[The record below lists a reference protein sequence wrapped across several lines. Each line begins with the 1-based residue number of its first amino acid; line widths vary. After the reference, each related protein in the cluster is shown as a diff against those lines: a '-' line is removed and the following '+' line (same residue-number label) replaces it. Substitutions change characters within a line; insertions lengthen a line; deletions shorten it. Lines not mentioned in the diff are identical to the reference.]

1 MPEFVR
7 WNDTFRDEFRGWD
20 DAKQGRALFIEQHP
34 EYPAYLFINSFDPL
48 FAHSLKDTIG
58 EYRAV
63 HKLEFTK
70 LIDAAESAGFGPII
84 TTFDVQEMYSFLEH
98 LDDPLPVKLNVEL
111 RKFQLRG
118 FNYLKD
124 LPACIPN
131 WSTGT
136 GKSVFGVTWAKYLL
150 NQGKV
155 DKIVVLSKNH
165 NKENWKRTFK
175 KIADLEAL
183 TDDTKGSTPAA
194 RRERRAE
201 LYKDAQI
208 FIINYEKM
216 KYRPEKENNKRDL
229 MGRKKPS
236 ASGDGQ
242 ELEEALKGQRVAWI
256 FDEMPTKMKGMQTA
270 WYKGC
275 QKLTKRTKK
284 NYMTM
289 LTATKIERSPENI
302 YSCIKILDK
311 TVWPNLATFRAQYAK
326 RMSDFATWQVATWDT
341 AKLPELGMRLAHMT
355 HKASK
360 YTDPE
365 IRAEFPQD
373 HWEDVW
379 IDMSNQDRKLYDAIK
394 KGILEQQEKNLT
406 ITKLIPLQL
415 VCNNPA
421 TLLQSESVVA
431 QEVIKKFVITDGYCA
446 KLEKLSDLLD
456 EIEGKVVIFSSFNA
470 LGMGMLAPYLVKW
483 NHPFV
488 MYNGNAK
495 QKQLAQDR
503 FRTDSRVKIF
513 LSSDQGSD
521 SIDLEQATSV
531 INYDLPDNYSTLIQ
545 RVNRISRLTSEAEHV
560 FYYNLVTADSI
571 EEKKLDKLDRKRLME
586 EAVDIDLGRQSDILT
601 NSDFDDLR
609 SWLA

>member
-1 MPEFVR
+1 MPDFIR
-7 WNDTFRDEFRGWD
+7 WDDEFRDNFRKWD
-20 DAKQGRALFIEQHP
+20 EIKQGQALFIEQHP
-34 EYPAYLFINSFDPL
+34 DYPAYFLVNSFDPL
-48 FAHSLKDTIG
+48 FSHTLKEVIG

-63 HKLEFTK
+63 HKLEFPR
-70 LIDAAESAGFGPII
+70 LIEAADSSGFSPII
-84 TTFDVQEMYSFLEH
+84 STFNIEDTYSFLQH
-98 LDDPLPVKLNVEL
+98 LDDPLPVELNVTL

-124 LPACIPN
+124 LPICIPN

-150 NQGKV
+150 TTGKV
-155 DKIVVLSKNH
+155 DKVVVLSKNH

-175 KIADLEAL
+175 KIGSLEAI
-183 TDDTKGSTPAA
+183 TDEVKGGTPSI
-194 RRERRAE
+194 RREKRAE
-201 LYKDAQI
+201 LYRDSQI

-216 KYRPEKENNKRDL
+216 KYRPENDKTVRDL

-242 ELEEALKGQRVAWI
+242 ELEAAFKGQRVAWI
-256 FDEMPTKMKGMQTA
+256 FDEMPSKMKGMQTA

-275 QKLTKRTKK
+275 QKLTKRTKQ

-311 TVWPNLATFRAQYAK
+311 TIWPNLATFRSQYAK
-326 RMSDFATWQVATWDT
+326 RMSNFATWQVAAWDT
-341 AKLPELGMRLAHMT
+341 KKLPELGMRLAHIT

-373 HWEDVW
+373 HWEDIW
-379 IDMSNQDRKLYDAIK
+379 IDMSAQDRKLYDAIK
-394 KGILEQQEKNLT
+394 KGILDQQERNMT

-415 VCNNPA
+415 VCNNPL
-421 TLLQSESVVA
+421 TLLKSDSVVA
-431 QEVIKKFVITDGYCA
+431 QEVIKKFSLTDSYCS
-446 KLEKLSDLLD
+446 KLERLHDLLD
-456 EIEGKVVIFSSFNA
+456 EVEGKVVIFSSFNA
-470 LGMGMLAPYLVKW
+470 LGMMMLAPYLTKW
-483 NHPFV
+483 GHNFV
-488 MYNGNAK
+488 IYNGDAK
-495 QKQLAQDR
+495 KKQLAQDR
-503 FRTDSRVKIF
+503 FRQDERIKVF

-521 SIDLEQATSV
+521 SIDLEEATSV
-531 INYDLPDNYSTLIQ
+531 INYDLPDNHSTLIQ

-560 FYYNLVTADSI
+560 FFYNLITADTL
-571 EEKKLDKLDRKRLME
+571 EEKKLDGLDRKRLME
-586 EAVDIDLGRQSDILT
+586 EAVDTDLGMQSDILT

-609 SWLA
+609 SWIV